1 MNTDPVSGT
10 LDYCTQGEGQTH
22 LFTVQQ
28 FLPCLY
34 LYLSP
39 CSYWNKSYATRSY
52 IAQHHK

>member
-28 FLPCLY
+28 LLPCLY

-39 CSYWNKSYATRSY
+39 SNYWNKSYATRSY